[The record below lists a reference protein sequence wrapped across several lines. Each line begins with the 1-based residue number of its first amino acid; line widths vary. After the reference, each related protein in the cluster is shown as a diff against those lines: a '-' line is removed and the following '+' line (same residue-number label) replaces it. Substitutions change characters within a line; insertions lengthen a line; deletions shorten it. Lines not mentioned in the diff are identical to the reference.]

1 MSVIFRVY
9 SIACNVT
16 ALRSPY
22 VSDAISFVLRVSWS
36 FYDIQQKYLKN
47 IEEKNSD
54 IDGDTFLI
62 VDVDAL

>member
-1 MSVIFRVY
+1 MSMIFRVY
-9 SIACNVT
+9 SIACNVM

-36 FYDIQQKYLKN
+36 FYDIQQKYFKN
-47 IEEKNSD
+47 NEEKNSD
-54 IDGDTFLI
+54 IESDTFLI

>member
-1 MSVIFRVY
+1 M
-9 SIACNVT
+9 

-36 FYDIQQKYLKN
+36 FYDIQQKYFKN
-47 IEEKNSD
+47 NEEKNSD
-54 IDGDTFLI
+54 IESDTFLI